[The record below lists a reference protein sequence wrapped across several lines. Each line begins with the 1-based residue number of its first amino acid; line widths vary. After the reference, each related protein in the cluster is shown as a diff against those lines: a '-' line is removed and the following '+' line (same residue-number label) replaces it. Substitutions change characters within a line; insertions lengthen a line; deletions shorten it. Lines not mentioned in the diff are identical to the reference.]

1 MENIILPANFSVKD
15 IQYGTPRTLD
25 SGGKSIYLSLNKAPI
40 VIQTPEMWA
49 PFGKQ
54 KWENEKGVPKFTLDL
69 SFKGQESRPVLE
81 TFYTK
86 MTELDNKLI
95 DDGVENS
102 FEWLKKKNISREV
115 ASNLHTKLVRH
126 HVDKDTGEITNKYP
140 PTFKLTLPW
149 KAKNPANPSEGG
161 DFTCEVFDNNK
172 NRVDLNT
179 IETKG
184 CKVTAIIQCL
194 GLWSAAG
201 KYGCT
206 WKVLQMRIVP
216 PPTIKGYA
224 FKEIENDKVEDE
236 DIDEGKEDEE
246 DEEVDPDEIL
256 HHSHIDKTSNDD
268 DDVVDSTDEDDDLE
282 VKKPEPVKTVPAKK
296 VTAAKKK

>member
-40 VIQTPEMWA
+40 VLQTPEMWA
-49 PFGKQ
+49 PFGKT
-54 KWENEKGVPKFTLDL
+54 KWENDKGAPKYTLDL
-69 SFKGQESRPVLE
+69 SFKGMESRPVLE
-81 TFYTK
+81 TFYNK

-102 FEWLKKKNISREV
+102 FEWLKKKNVSREV
-115 ASNLHTKLVRH
+115 VSNLHTKLVRH

-149 KAKNPANPSEGG
+149 KAKNPANLAEGG
-161 DFTCEVFDNNK
+161 EFTCEVFDNNK

-179 IETKG
+179 IETKS

-201 KYGCT
+201 KFGCT

-236 DIDEGKEDEE
+236 DVDEE
-246 DEEVDPDEIL
+246 KEEDDVDPDELL
-256 HHSHIDKTSNDD
+256 HHSHIDKTSVTNDD
-268 DDVVDSTDEDDDLE
+268 EDDVVDSTDEDDDLE
-282 VKKPEPVKTVPAKK
+282 VKKPTAEPVKPVKKPAA
-296 VTAAKKK
+296 TKKK